1 MPAQVKNPRKKFLW
15 SIEFP
20 SHPINAYSFQNVTL
34 PEITIEEVE
43 RWGCKPF
50 S

>member
-20 SHPINAYSFQNVTL
+20 SHPINAYLFQNVTL
-34 PEITIEEVE
+34 PEITIEEVVSS
-43 RWGCKPF
+43 F
-50 S
+50 